1 MVTVKIGGG
10 YGDKSVKK
18 IAREYKSKLRQ
29 SRREAIQAQTS
40 QGNKVTSSLVVELR
54 KSAREYK
61 KKLRGI

>member
-1 MVTVKIGGG
+1 MGIKVLKN
-10 YGDKSVKK
+10 